1 MSERSSIFDMIGPI
15 MIGPS
20 SSHTA
25 GVVRIG
31 NFAYTLLGKS
41 PSRVTVTFYNSFATT
56 FKGHGS
62 DLAIIAGLL
71 GMKTDDVRIKMA
83 HEIAKKEQVH
93 FEFKTINNANE
104 KHPNTIKLTLISDAT
119 TVEVIGVSL
128 GGGVIKIVAI
138 DGFDCN
144 LSAQS
149 DTLIIKADDIKGSI
163 AFIAEV
169 IAHDDCNIATMSV
182 SRKSK
187 NGQGCHF
194 IEMDSG
200 LRPITLQYLQ
210 SLKWISTVIYISGKA
225 LTN

>member
-31 NFAYTLLGKS
+31 HFAFTLLGKS
-41 PSRVTVTFYNSFATT
+41 PSKATVTFYNSFATT

-62 DLAIIAGLL
+62 DLAIVAGLL

-83 HEIAKKEQVH
+83 HEIAKNEGLKV
-93 FEFKTINNANE
+93 EFKTINNANE
-104 KHPNTIKLTLISDAT
+104 KHPNTIKLKLIADDT
-119 TVEVIGVSL
+119 TVEIIGVSL

-138 DGFDCN
+138 DGFDCH
-144 LSAQS
+144 LSAQT

-187 NGQGCHF
+187 HGQGCHF
-194 IEMDSG
+194 IEIDSP

-210 SLKWISTVIYISGKA
+210 SLRWISSVLYLSGKT
-225 LTN
+225 LLN